1 MEQIEE
7 STIYTIGH
15 SNHSIKK
22 FIELLKKYN
31 IEALIDAR
39 RVSATK
45 MNRQFDKENLR
56 EELDKHGISYLHLQS
71 LGGLRNPR
79 GLYPKSRWRKPL
91 FQGYAEHMES
101 KEFEEGTQMLQ
112 SIAMKNTTAYMCSEV
127 LWWRCHRAM
136 ISDYLKAKGWKIQH
150 IMGDGTLQEHSLT
163 KPAKIIGDKINYS
176 N

>member
-22 FIELLKKYN
+22 FIELLKKHN

-79 GLYPKSRWRKPL
+79 GLYPK
-91 FQGYAEHMES
+91 
-101 KEFEEGTQMLQ
+101 
-112 SIAMKNTTAYMCSEV
+112 
-127 LWWRCHRAM
+127 
-136 ISDYLKAKGWKIQH
+136 
-150 IMGDGTLQEHSLT
+150 
-163 KPAKIIGDKINYS
+163 
-176 N
+176 